1 MFLLTKVKLISA
13 SYFSYMFY
21 SNVAA
26 MLYFDYVQFLTFFFY
41 CICNIFMTFTKCV
54 LVAKIMLILN
64 YIVSRSYFPF
74 NLLQISFKLVLLYFL
89 VINCLSSSFFFFNL
103 YIF

>member
-1 MFLLTKVKLISA
+1 
-13 SYFSYMFY
+13 
-21 SNVAA
+21 
-26 MLYFDYVQFLTFFFY
+26 
-41 CICNIFMTFTKCV
+41 MTFTKCV

-74 NLLQISFKLVLLYFL
+74 NLLQISFKLVLLYYL
-89 VINCLSSSFFFFNL
+89 VINSLSSSFFLLNL